1 MKSGTSYFNGTL
13 FKKNLTRFWPV
24 WVLYAVIWIYAL
36 PMNCIMV
43 VTRNMSWMGTTPLE
57 QVKAFA
63 NGVPDMLEGVGTM
76 MAFFFGALVAMGV
89 FSYLYN
95 NRMAGMMHTLPLRR
109 EGLFLTSY
117 LSGLAMLIG
126 PNVLVWLLTLGAEVA
141 CGGAADFATAS
152 LWLGG
157 QSAMC
162 LFFYSFAVFCAMFT
176 GHLLALPAFYGVLN
190 FLVAAL
196 TGLSEMLFE
205 QYLYGYAGFTGG
217 WMRVA
222 EWLTPLV
229 NLINGLRWRNTDELG
244 WWLVGWPM
252 LVVYAVAGLVLAA
265 VALLVYRR
273 RHVESAG
280 DVVAV
285 GVVRPI
291 FKYGVG
297 ICAGLCIGFWVY
309 AVFGYEILG
318 GLTGSIRVWSAIG
331 YFAAEMLLKKSFR
344 VWKAWK
350 GCVGLV
356 VVMAVFVIALQAD
369 LFGYSAR
376 VPAVNRVVSVTIDG
390 YGGYPYDQARNIVL
404 ETEDRDIIEKTVALH
419 RGFVNEHKNPDL
431 YSGGN
436 TDYIS
441 LQMTYTLDNG
451 TVMRRDYGQSIWPGC
466 DMEQVARDFF
476 CDPEIARLSYNL
488 DVIDPEKLGNVE
500 VGSLWNTTDK
510 FNEYYEFEKMIPG
523 EERYAAVRKVYDAVR
538 LDFAEG
544 NLGKRYLFDLEA
556 DRQLNTCTTD
566 LYLYWEDEN
575 PNGHYAQNPTYA
587 ETSIVYH
594 YTKSVSITLTPQA
607 EHTIA
612 ALTELG
618 VLDEDTTLRLYR
630 EIVDEAEQAKYAEIN
645 FNPNSADFGI
655 IGGADGPTAI
665 VVGEPR

>member
-1 MKSGTSYFNGTL
+1 MKFGTSYFNGTL

-36 PMNCIMV
+36 PMNCVMV
-43 VTRNMSWMGTTPLE
+43 VSQNPLWMGGTPAAS
-57 QVKAFA
+57 VKAFA
-63 NGVPDMLEGVGTM
+63 NSVPDMLEGWGAVL
-76 MAFFFGALVAMGV
+76 AFIFGALVAMGV

-95 NRMAGMMHTLPLRR
+95 NRIAGMMHTLPLRR

-117 LSGLAMLIG
+117 LSGLVMLIG

-141 CGGAADFATAS
+141 CGGAADVATAS

-190 FLVAAL
+190 FLVVVL
-196 TGLSEMLFE
+196 TGLTEMLCQE
-205 QYLYGYAGFTGG
+205 YLYGFAGMTGG
-217 WMRVA
+217 WMRAV
-222 EWLTPLV
+222 EWMTPLV
-229 NLINGLRWRNTDELG
+229 NLIDGLRWRNTDELG

-309 AVFGYEILG
+309 AVFGYEMLG
-318 GLTGSIRVWSAIG
+318 GLTGSILVWSAIG
-331 YFAAEMLLKKSFR
+331 YFVAEMLLKKSFR

-356 VVMAVFVIALQAD
+356 VVMAVFVIALQTD

-376 VPAVNRVVSVTIDG
+376 VPAVNRVESVTIDG
-390 YGGYPYDQARNIVL
+390 YGGYPYDQARDIVL

-419 RGFVNEHKNPDL
+419 RGFVNEHKSPDL
-431 YSGGN
+431 YEGGS
-436 TDYIS
+436 TDHIR
-441 LQMTYTLDNG
+441 LRVTYTLDNG
-451 TVMRRDYGQSIWPGC
+451 AVIRREYSQSIWPGC
-466 DMEQVARDFF
+466 DMEQVARDFY
-476 CDPEIARLSYNL
+476 CDPEIAKLSYQL
-488 DVIDPEKLGNVE
+488 DLIDPEKLGNVE
-500 VGSLWNTTDK
+500 VSSLWNTENRK
-510 FNEYYEFEKMIPG
+510 NEYYNFAEQIPKDK
-523 EERYAAVRKVYDAVR
+523 RYAAVRKVYDAVL
-538 LDFAEG
+538 LDVEEG
-544 NLGKRYLFDLEA
+544 NLGRRYLFDLEE

-566 LYLYWEDEN
+566 LYLYWEDEH
-575 PNGHYAQNPTYA
+575 PSGHYAQNPAYA
-587 ETSIVYH
+587 ETSSFYH
-594 YTKSVSITLTPQA
+594 YTKSVSITLTPNA
-607 EHTIA
+607 KNTIA
-612 ALTELG
+612 VLTELG
-618 VLDEDTTLRLYR
+618 ILDEDTTLRLYR
-630 EIVDEAEQAKYAEIN
+630 DIVDEEERAKYTEVN
-645 FNPNSADFGI
+645 LNPNSADFGSI
-655 IGGADGPTAI
+655 AAADGPTAI
-665 VVGEPR
+665 VVGEPQ

>member
-318 GLTGSIRVWSAIG
+318 GLTGSILVWSAIG

-350 GCVGLV
+350 GCLGLV

>member
-1 MKSGTSYFNGTL
+1 MKSGTSYFNWTL

-43 VTRNMSWMGTTPLE
+43 VSQNQLWMGGTPE
-57 QVKAFA
+57 TPVKAFA

-205 QYLYGYAGFTGG
+205 QYLYGFAGMTGG
-217 WMRVA
+217 WLRAV
-222 EWLTPLV
+222 EWMTPLA

-318 GLTGSIRVWSAIG
+318 GLTGSILVWSAIG

-356 VVMAVFVIALQAD
+356 VVMAVFVIALQTD
-369 LFGYSAR
+369 LFGFSVR
-376 VPAVNRVVSVTIDG
+376 VPAVNRVTSVTIDG

-404 ETEDRDIIEKTVALH
+404 ATEDRDIIEKTVALH
-419 RGFVNEHKNPDL
+419 QGFVNEHRNPDL
-431 YSGGN
+431 YSGGS
-436 TDYIS
+436 TDYVR
-441 LQMTYTLDNG
+441 LRVTYTLDDG
-451 TVMRRDYGQSIWPGC
+451 RVVRREYGQQIWPGC
-466 DMEQVARDFF
+466 DMEQAARDFY
-476 CDPEIARLSYNL
+476 CDPEIAKLNYDFNL
-488 DVIDPEKLGNVE
+488 IDPEKLGNVE
-500 VGSLWNTTDK
+500 VSSLWNTENK
-510 FNEYYEFEKMIPG
+510 KNEYYNFAEMIPM
-523 EERYAAVRKVYDAVR
+523 EQRYAAVRKVYDAVL

-587 ETSIVYH
+587 ETSVVYH